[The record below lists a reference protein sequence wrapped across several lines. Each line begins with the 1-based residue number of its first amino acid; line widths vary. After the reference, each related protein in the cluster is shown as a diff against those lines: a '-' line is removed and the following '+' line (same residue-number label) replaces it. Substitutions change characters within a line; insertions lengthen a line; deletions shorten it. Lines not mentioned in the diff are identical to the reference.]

1 MLKTKFTLSRTLI
14 VYIQLFANIMIVKLL
29 EGSLKLISFSLF
41 LKITMNASRIPV
53 IRWQVVVT
61 VLDVTR
67 ANAGLVT
74 REMAP
79 TARVRYKINE
89 VLTLHGEA

>member
-29 EGSLKLISFSLF
+29 EGSLKLITFSLF

-53 IRWQVVVT
+53 IGWQVVIT
-61 VLDVTR
+61 VLEVTR
-67 ANAGLVT
+67 ATAGLVT
-74 REMAP
+74 WEMAS
-79 TARVRYKINE
+79 TAGVRYIINE
-89 VLTLHGEA
+89 VLKLRGEA